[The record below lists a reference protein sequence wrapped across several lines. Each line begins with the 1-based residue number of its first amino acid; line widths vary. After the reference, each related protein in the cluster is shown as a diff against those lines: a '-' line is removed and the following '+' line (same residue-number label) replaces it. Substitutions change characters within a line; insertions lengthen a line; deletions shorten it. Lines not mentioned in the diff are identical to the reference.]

1 MLLLSGL
8 SLLPWLAV
16 LGLLAWAAL
25 RSWSQQRSAPQTE
38 PALGVAGTSAA
49 ELLRLRYVLGEI
61 DAVTFEEMLEHILAS
76 EAREDPVRRPTAAR
90 LAGLTR
96 ETNLR
101 DEYTQL

>member
-25 RSWSQQRSAPQTE
+25 RSWARQPVAPQAE
-38 PALGVAGTSAA
+38 PTFGVGGTSAA

-61 DAVTFEEMLEHILAS
+61 DAATFEEMLEHVLAS
-76 EAREDPVRRPTAAR
+76 EAREDPLRRQTVAR
-90 LAGLTR
+90 LAGLAR
-96 ETNLR
+96 ETARR
-101 DEYTQL
+101 DEFTQL